1 MFAITAGMKKYKLV
15 IKKKEKKLNKIVF
28 LAKTKLNSIEFLISK
43 DLTDSSI
50 SYDEFPLLNNVVKEY
65 DSMKKEIKKIERQLI
80 EDFYFIS
87 ETILSYCLKS
97 KNRLN
102 VKTQGLK
109 RQNLSEIMKL
119 MEYYV
124 S

>member
-1 MFAITAGMKKYKLV
+1 MFPITAGMKKYKLV

-87 ETILSYCLKS
+87 
-97 KNRLN
+97 
-102 VKTQGLK
+102 
-109 RQNLSEIMKL
+109 
-119 MEYYV
+119 
-124 S
+124 

>member
-87 ETILSYCLKS
+87 
-97 KNRLN
+97 
-102 VKTQGLK
+102 
-109 RQNLSEIMKL
+109 
-119 MEYYV
+119 
-124 S
+124 

>member
-50 SYDEFPLLNNVVKEY
+50 SHDEFPLLNNVVNEY
-65 DSMKKEIKKIERQLI
+65 DSMKKEIKKLKDSLLKIFILFLKQ
-80 EDFYFIS
+80 FYHI
-87 ETILSYCLKS
+87 
-97 KNRLN
+97 
-102 VKTQGLK
+102 V
-109 RQNLSEIMKL
+109 
-119 MEYYV
+119 
-124 S
+124 